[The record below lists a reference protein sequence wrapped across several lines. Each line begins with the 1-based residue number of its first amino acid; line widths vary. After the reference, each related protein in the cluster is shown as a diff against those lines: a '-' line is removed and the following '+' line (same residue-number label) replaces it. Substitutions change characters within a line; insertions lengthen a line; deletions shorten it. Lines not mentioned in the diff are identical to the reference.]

1 MSIINTVS
9 GQAPASSLSYPA
21 ILILAKVI
29 SQEINHEY
37 SLAGLILK
45 VKLQY
50 FGHLMG
56 RADSL
61 EKTLLLGRTEGRRR
75 RGQQRTT
82 RWMATPTQW
91 LWPWASSWRWVKDRE
106 AWHAAV
112 HGVTKSRTWL
122 RDWTTTKFSWSFN
135 HREWLTNPFTLGALG
150 QLHPA
155 SAWTRKDRAIH
166 WHD

>member
-9 GQAPASSLSYPA
+9 GQAPASSLSCPA

-29 SQEINHEY
+29 SQEINPEY

-50 FGHLMG
+50 YGHLMG

-61 EKTLLLGRTEGRRR
+61 EKTLLLGRIEGRRR
-75 RGQQRTT
+75 RGQERMT

-91 LWPWASSWRWVKDRE
+91 MWPWASSWRWVKDRE
-106 AWHAAV
+106 ACLACCSPWGHKESDMTEGLKNNKILLLEFQPQGMTHQSLYLSSRRAA
-112 HGVTKSRTWL
+112 
-122 RDWTTTKFSWSFN
+122 TTCLSLNKE
-135 HREWLTNPFTLGALG
+135 R
-150 QLHPA
+150 
-155 SAWTRKDRAIH
+155 
-166 WHD
+166 